1 MRLKSLEIQGF
12 KSFPDR
18 TKLEFNDGI
27 TAVIG
32 PNGSG
37 KSNIADAIRWVLG
50 EQSSRTLRGAKME
63 DVIFGGTQ
71 QRKSQGVCSVVLT
84 VDNADRSLPYE
95 QDEVAINRKLYR
107 SGESEYRI
115 NGTAVRLKDIH
126 ELFMDT
132 GLGRDGYSIIG
143 QGRVAEIVS
152 AKSKERRE
160 IFEEAAGISK
170 FRYRKTEAERRLNLA
185 EDNILRL
192 KDILN
197 ELTAR
202 LEPLHRDAQKAEKFV
217 ALSNSKKDLE
227 VSYWLYQLSKT
238 KERLHSLEDSVLL
251 KKQAFESAKNEA
263 EDLEQ
268 QTSESH
274 EEMQRIL
281 IEIDDLQNSIAAWQR
296 ELSEAQSMRAVLEND
311 IAHNERSIAELQ
323 GTLSQNTDLIGA
335 LDRSIEE
342 IDRQSAEKQAAYGQ
356 LTEEL
361 EALRRQIEG
370 NTAQSGILEERLNLL
385 RQQQAQA
392 QRQSEGARLAMTSST
407 AILKETEGQLER
419 FMQELSVS
427 EDNITQ
433 IQAEIKDAEQ
443 LLEEIDRSISRSGN
457 EIKGYQLKKDNKAR
471 ELAALHTRRSELSS
485 AAGEK
490 RQRAKLL
497 ADMDKNMEGFGNSVK
512 YVMNQSRAGRLKG
525 VHGPVSSLI
534 DVAQDY
540 AIAIEIAL
548 GGGMQNIVVDHEAA
562 AKAAIQMLSSS
573 KSGRATFLPIT
584 AVKGSELDTR
594 GLEEQEGF
602 VGLASSLVQYDPKYK
617 GIIAN
622 LLGRTVVATD
632 LDCGV
637 EIAKKNSYRFR
648 IVTLDGQLIN
658 SSGSMTGG
666 YIAKSAG
673 ILGRQG
679 EIDRFTKEAQA
690 LEAQSAKLEEQIATV
705 TRELRQIEHHIEIAT
720 AQSREYSEDKIR
732 YQAEHRRLT
741 IAYEQAVV
749 FQENAKQAHQA
760 ILDKIAANRQS
771 GDASRLLLEGL
782 EQAAAKYEAE
792 LTALSAQKQSLTQE
806 ATELS
811 ATQNE
816 LSTRQL
822 LCKRDIEQLEE
833 KRQEAALKSSD
844 NDRYRKELED
854 KITLLTEQNT
864 EIRGRIEYIAE
875 NKGTL
880 LGRIE
885 DTTAKISSL
894 MRKRNNTE
902 QAIGAMRSR
911 QKEVER
917 VRDLSY
923 RELVQQEEAKTAVQ
937 AQCNGFVSSLW
948 EEYELS
954 LSGAQEIAKPI
965 SDPTAVNRELL
976 EIRSRIKS
984 LGSVNLG
991 AIEEYKEVSE
1001 RHSFLE
1007 TQLKDVEKSKQELLK
1022 MIAGLTGQMCEIF
1035 TTQFDLINR
1044 NFQKIFVE
1052 LFGGGKASLT
1062 LTEPEDILESGI
1074 EISVQPP
1081 GKLIKNLSALSGGE
1095 QAFVAIAIFFAIL
1108 KVNPSPFCL
1117 MDEIEAALDDVNV
1130 AKFANY
1136 LRGLCDSTQFI
1147 AITHRRGTME
1157 EADVLY
1163 GVTMQ
1168 EDGISKLLELKVNE
1182 IAGKYG
1188 VK

>member
-71 QRKSQGVCSVVLT
+71 RRKSQGLCSVVLT
-84 VDNADRSLPYE
+84 VDNTDRSLPFE
-95 QDEVAINRKLYR
+95 LDEVSINRKLYR

-115 NGTAVRLKDIH
+115 NGTAVRLKDIY

-170 FRYRKTEAERRLNLA
+170 FRYRKTEAERKLNLA

-197 ELTAR
+197 ELAAR
-202 LEPLHRDAQKAEKFV
+202 LEPLRKDAQKAEKFV

-263 EDLEQ
+263 EELER
-268 QTSESH
+268 QTGESH

-281 IEIDDLQNSIAAWQR
+281 IEIDDLQNSIATWQR
-296 ELSEAQSMRAVLEND
+296 ELSEAQSTRAVLEND
-311 IAHNERSIAELQ
+311 IAHNERTMADLRD
-323 GTLSQNTDLIGA
+323 TLSQNTDLIGA
-335 LDRSIEE
+335 LGRSIEE
-342 IDRQSAEKQAAYGQ
+342 ITLQSNEKQVAYAK
-356 LTEEL
+356 LSDEI
-361 EALRRQIEG
+361 EALCQLIES
-370 NTAQSGILEERLNLL
+370 NTEQSSSLEEQLSLL

-392 QRQSEGARLAMTSST
+392 QRQSEAARLAMTSST
-407 AILKETEGQLER
+407 AVLKETEGQLER
-419 FMQELSVS
+419 FMQELAVS

-433 IQAEIKDAEQ
+433 IQGEIKDAQQ
-443 LLEEIDRSISRSGN
+443 LLEEIDRSIGRSIN
-457 EIKGYQLKKDNKAR
+457 EIKGYQLKKDSKAR
-471 ELAALHTRRSELSS
+471 ELATLNGERNELMS

-497 ADMDKNMEGFGNSVK
+497 SDMDKNMEGFGNSVK
-512 YVMNQSRAGRLKG
+512 YVMSQSRAGRLRG

-534 DVAQDY
+534 NVAQDY
-540 AIAIEIAL
+540 TTAIEIAL

-562 AKAAIQMLSSS
+562 AKAAIQMLTSS

-584 AVKGSELDTR
+584 AVKGSEMDTR
-594 GLEEQEGF
+594 GLEEQEGYI
-602 VGLASSLVQYDPKYK
+602 GLASSLVQHDPQYK

-632 LDCGV
+632 LDSGV
-637 EIAKKNSYRFR
+637 EIAKKNHYRFR

-690 LEAQSAKLEEQIATV
+690 LEAQAAKLEERIAER
-705 TRELRQIEHHIEIAT
+705 TRELRQIEHHIEIVT

-741 IAYEQAVV
+741 IALEQAIV
-749 FQENAKQAHQA
+749 FGENAKQEHQA

-782 EQAAAKYEAE
+782 EQSAARYEAE
-792 LTALSAQKQSLTQE
+792 LMALISQKQNLNQQ
-806 ATELS
+806 ATECI
-811 ATQNE
+811 AKQNE
-816 LSTRQL
+816 LTTQQL
-822 LCKRDIEQLEE
+822 LCKRDIEQLAE
-833 KRQEAALKSSD
+833 KRQEASLKSSD

-864 EIRGRIEYIAE
+864 EIRGRIQYIAQ
-875 NKGTL
+875 NKGTIL
-880 LGRIE
+880 QKIE
-885 DTTAKISSL
+885 ESTAAISSL
-894 MRKRNNTE
+894 MRKRNSTE
-902 QAIGAMRSR
+902 QAINMMRSR
-911 QKEVER
+911 QKEIER
-917 VRDLSY
+917 VRDVSY

-954 LSGAQEIAKPI
+954 LSQAQEIAKPI
-965 SDPTAVNRELL
+965 SDPAGVNRELL
-976 EIRSRIKS
+976 EIRSRIKT

-1007 TQLKDVEKSKQELLK
+1007 AQLKDVEKSKQELLK
-1022 MIAGLTGQMCEIF
+1022 MIAGLTEQMCEIF
-1035 TTQFDLINR
+1035 TSQFEMINK
-1044 NFQKIFVE
+1044 NFQRVFVE

-1062 LTEPEDILESGI
+1062 LTEPENILESGI

-1130 AKFANY
+1130 AKFASY

>member
-71 QRKSQGVCSVVLT
+71 RRKSQGLCSVVLT
-84 VDNADRSLPYE
+84 VDNTDRSLPFE

-115 NGTAVRLKDIH
+115 NGTAVRLKDIY

-170 FRYRKTEAERRLNLA
+170 FRYRKTEAERKLTLA

-202 LEPLHRDAQKAEKFV
+202 LEPLRRDAQKAEKFV
-217 ALSNSKKDLE
+217 DLSNSKKDLE

-251 KKQAFESAKNEA
+251 KKQAFEAAKQEA
-263 EDLEQ
+263 EELER
-268 QTSESH
+268 QTSERH
-274 EEMQRIL
+274 QEMQQIL
-281 IEIDDLQNSIAAWQR
+281 VEIDDLQNSIAAWQR
-296 ELSEAQSMRAVLEND
+296 ELSEAQSTRAVLEND
-311 IAHNERSIAELQ
+311 IAHNTRSIAELE
-323 GTLSQNTDLIGA
+323 GTLSQNIDLFGA
-335 LDRSIEE
+335 LGRSIEE
-342 IDRQSAEKQAAYGQ
+342 IALQTKEKQAAYDRLSG
-356 LTEEL
+356 EI
-361 EALRRQIEG
+361 EALRQQIDQS
-370 NTAQSGILEERLNLL
+370 AQQSSSLDEQINLL
-385 RQQQAQA
+385 RQQQVQA
-392 QRQSEGARLAMTSST
+392 QRQSEAARLSMTSSS
-407 AILKETEGQLER
+407 AVLKETQGQLER
-419 FMQELSVS
+419 FIQELSVS

-433 IQAEIKDAEQ
+433 IQTEIQDAQQ
-443 LLEEIDRSISRSGN
+443 LLEEIDRSIGRSIN
-457 EIKGYQLKKDNKAR
+457 ELKGYQLKKDHKIR
-471 ELAALHTRRSELSS
+471 ELATLNAERNELMGQS
-485 AAGEK
+485 GEK

-512 YVMNQSRAGRLKG
+512 YVMSQSKAGRLKG
-525 VHGPVSSLI
+525 IHGPISSLI
-534 DVAQDY
+534 TVAQDY
-540 AIAIEIAL
+540 ATAIEIAL
-548 GGGMQNIVVDHEAA
+548 GGGLQNIVVDHEGA
-562 AKAAIQMLSSS
+562 AKAAIQLLASSR
-573 KSGRATFLPIT
+573 SGRATFLPMT

-594 GLEEQEGF
+594 GLEEQEGY
-602 VGLASSLVQYDPKYK
+602 VGLASSLVQHDPKYK
-617 GIIAN
+617 GIVAN
-622 LLGRTVVATD
+622 LLGRTVVAAD

-637 EIAKKNSYRFR
+637 DIAKRNGYRFR

-679 EIDRFTKEAQA
+679 EIDRFSREAEA
-690 LEAQSAKLEEQIATV
+690 LEAQAAKLEEQIAERS
-705 TRELRQIEHHIEIAT
+705 RELRQIEHHIEIVG

-741 IAYEQAVV
+741 ISHEQAVI
-749 FQENAKQAHQA
+749 FRENAKQQHQA
-760 ILDKIAANRQS
+760 ILDKIAANRES

-782 EQAAAKYEAE
+782 EQAAARYDAE
-792 LTALSAQKQSLTQE
+792 LVARSEQKQRLIQQM
-806 ATELS
+806 AQDR
-811 ATQNE
+811 AQQNE
-816 LSTRQL
+816 LITRQL
-822 LCKRDIEQLEE
+822 LCQRDIELLEE
-833 KRQEAALKSSD
+833 KQQDAALKSSD
-844 NDRYRKELED
+844 NHRYRKDLED

-864 EIRGRIEYIAE
+864 EIRGRIQYIAQ
-875 NKGTL
+875 NKASL
-880 LGRIE
+880 LQKTEESKGI
-885 DTTAKISSL
+885 ISSL
-894 MRKRNNTE
+894 MSKRNNTE
-902 QAIGAMRSR
+902 QAINVIRSR
-911 QKEVER
+911 QKETEQI
-917 VRDLSY
+917 RDISY

-937 AQCNGFVSSLW
+937 AQCNGFVNSLW

-954 LSGAQEIAKPI
+954 LSQAQELAKPI
-965 SDPTAVNRELL
+965 SDPANVNRELL
-976 EIRSRIKS
+976 EIRSRIKA

-991 AIEEYKEVSE
+991 AIEEYKEVFE

-1007 TQLKDVEKSKQELLK
+1007 TQLNDVEKSRQELLK
-1022 MIAGLTGQMCEIF
+1022 LIAGLTGQMCEIF
-1035 TTQFDLINR
+1035 TTQFEQINK
-1044 NFQKIFVE
+1044 NFQNVFVE
-1052 LFGGGKASLT
+1052 LFGGGKAALT

-1130 AKFANY
+1130 AKFASY

-1182 IAGKYG
+1182 IADKFG